1 MTAATIVTGA
11 ELLEA
16 LANGDLTPPVKM
28 PFFDG
33 AAPSPFYE
41 GWSHL
46 LSAYPKVGKTELI
59 TRIAAEWCRKG
70 HSVLYITEEPMGV
83 WAKRLRSM
91 RWPAANLH
99 LYFAMDQTGK
109 AIIANIRQ
117 HKAPVVILDT
127 VRLLGIEDENDT
139 ALVTRLMRPLITA
152 CRKGE
157 KTLVAVCHSRKSG
170 GEYGMAVAGSHA
182 FAGIVDVV
190 LELNRVKKE
199 KNMRV
204 MSGIGRIDEVEDVL
218 YVKDGRDFKVVHS
231 QSTTERVIDKIRG
244 LILPGEGWTVKEIA
258 EEIPGHSIDKTI
270 RPALREL
277 VQTGELGM
285 RKRAGKGTPDEYTWR
300 EEES

>member
-1 MTAATIVTGA
+1 MAATIVTGA

-109 AIIANIRQ
+109 AIVANVRQ
-117 HKAPVVILDT
+117 HHAPVVILDT
-127 VRLLGIEDENDT
+127 LRLLGIEDENDT
-139 ALVTRLMRPLITA
+139 AIVAKTMRPLIVA
-152 CRKGE
+152 CRKSE
-157 KTLVAVCHSRKSG
+157 KTLVAVHHNRKSG
-170 GEYGMAVAGSHA
+170 GEYGQAAAGSHA

-199 KNMRV
+199 PNMRV
-204 MSGIGRIDEVEDVL
+204 LDGIGRIDEVEPVT
-218 YVKDGRDFKVVHS
+218 YIKDGRDFRVVYS
-231 QSTTERVIDKIRG
+231 TSTTERVIDKIRG
-244 LILPGEGWTVKEIA
+244 LILPGEWWSIKEIM
-258 EEIPGHSIDKTI
+258 EEIPGHSLDKTV
-270 RPALREL
+270 RPALKDL
-277 VQTGELGM
+277 VATGELT
-285 RKRAGKGTPDEYTWR
+285 RRTRAGKGHSDEYTWR
-300 EEES
+300 E

>member
-1 MTAATIVTGA
+1 MAATIVTGA

-16 LANGDLTPPVKM
+16 LANGDLTPPTKL
-28 PFFDG
+28 PFFGG

-46 LSAYPKVGKTELI
+46 LSAYPKVGKTELLV
-59 TRIAAEWCRKG
+59 RVAAEWCQKG
-70 HSVLYITEEPMGV
+70 QSVLYITEEPMGV

-109 AIIANIRQ
+109 AIVANIRQ
-117 HKAPVVILDT
+117 RSQPVVILDT
-127 VRLLGIEDENDT
+127 LRLLSIENENDS
-139 ALVTRLMRPLITA
+139 AMVAKAMQPLITA

-157 KTLVAVCHSRKSG
+157 KTLVAVHHTRKSG
-170 GEYGMAVAGSHA
+170 GDNGMASAGSHA

-199 KNMRV
+199 PSMRV
-204 MSGIGRIDEVEDVL
+204 LEGIGRIDEVEPVT
-218 YVKDGRDFKVVHS
+218 YIKDGRDFRVVHTT
-231 QSTTERVIDKIRG
+231 STTERVIDKIRG
-244 LILPGEGWTVKEIA
+244 LILPGEWWTVKEITA
-258 EEIPGHSIDKTI
+258 EIPGHSVDKTI

-277 VQTGELGM
+277 VQTRELEM
-285 RKRAGKGTPDEYTWR
+285 RKGEGKGTPEEYTWK
-300 EEES
+300 EEEKK